1 MQSGNEELEETQ
13 KSCCGWGGPKA
24 PAGPGAGRSR
34 PARPAAGRPGGLL
47 RQPDPPAAHAP
58 PVSRA
63 QGGKGWRGA
72 ADRQQPRAAKSPWPC
87 CPHTSR
93 WGRQVASASGGRAGG
108 DRRATQRASAAR
120 LAGLRAS
127 CAHAGQPA
135 GGWGACW
142 GGRWVARGVPCG
154 GGVGWG
160 RLMRRG
166 CSGLVVSDR
175 VGHDAS

>member
-1 MQSGNEELEETQ
+1 MSPADGAELVQSGNEELGETQ

-87 CPHTSR
+87 CPHTTL
-93 WGRQVASASGGRAGG
+93 GAAGG
-108 DRRATQRASAAR
+108 KREWWAGRGRPARHPASVGCATGRPARQLRPRRAASVGVGS
-120 LAGLRAS
+120 LLGGTLG
-127 CAHAGQPA
+127 GQ
-135 GGWGACW
+135 GGPLWGW
-142 GGRWVARGVPCG
+142 
-154 GGVGWG
+154 GGVGKVDAE
-160 RLMRRG
+160 
-166 CSGLVVSDR
+166 GL
-175 VGHDAS
+175 